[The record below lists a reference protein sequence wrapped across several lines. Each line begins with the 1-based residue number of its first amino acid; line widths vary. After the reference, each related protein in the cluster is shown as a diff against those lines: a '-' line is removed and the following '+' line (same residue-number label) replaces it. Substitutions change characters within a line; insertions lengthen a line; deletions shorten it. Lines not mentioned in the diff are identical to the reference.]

1 MAIVNCICGDPPDTG
16 DKVSAL
22 VWAVTALKERE
33 EREAK
38 EIRFFAPQTLHQIN
52 NQTMSSA
59 QTKQEEA
66 DAEYARQLAKEEAS
80 QPPPPFYE
88 PPAYSNQYQPEYK
101 PPQQHQQ
108 QQLPI
113 VIGSNGLPMVPV
125 IVNPDGRT
133 ANITN
138 HSFTVSQQ
146 AVPLGQALATHSYSG
161 GVRVDE
167 PYNSNGYWGPE
178 RNDVQVPPKKK
189 WYQW

>member
-1 MAIVNCICGDPPDTG
+1 
-16 DKVSAL
+16 
-22 VWAVTALKERE
+22 
-33 EREAK
+33 
-38 EIRFFAPQTLHQIN
+38 
-52 NQTMSSA
+52 MSSA
-59 QTKQEEA
+59 QAKQEEA

-133 ANITN
+133 ANITVVHHNLPPRATQQYATAGFPGASTQAIQQPQN

-178 RNDVQVPPKKK
+178 RNDVQVVNPNAPVVIQQQQPNTQPPKKK